1 MYPSLRF
8 LAPALLTL
16 VLAAPAAAFEPP
28 LAGRPE
34 ASSPPGGEPPAV
46 ARTFREANAERL
58 RANVAEA
65 LEEAS
70 RSYRLELTS
79 TPLPSL
85 DAAR

>member
-16 VLAAPAAAFEPP
+16 ALAAPAAAFEPP
-28 LAGRPE
+28 LAARPE
-34 ASSPPGGEPPAV
+34 ASPPPAAEPPAV
-46 ARTFREANAERL
+46 ERTFREANAERL